1 MDYFNF
7 IAECQGLSTYSAKT
21 IQILTSV
28 NSLISEYSRAKEQL
42 LKNLKISLNNLIL
55 EIDKPINSIYKL
67 KYVSFFEKNLLKI
80 INSFKEVLTKESREN
95 DLLDSEICSPLNSF
109 IKHINSQNNLI
120 FNEFKIL
127 TDEIYKQKKKCDL
140 SKDNYMKSGK
150 QITLVAE
157 KLSSISDE
165 NSTEAKELNNNLN
178 ILKTKFQ
185 KNYIEYKEN
194 VNNTNK
200 LYAEKNKKYFSY
212 IFKVKEIEDSKESFM
227 NFYFEKFD
235 NYLKNRLNILTTFK
249 SVFKDVIPN
258 EENEKE
264 IKKRRNAE
272 FSEQLNNFVYDVE
285 KQIRMKNE
293 EFIEYETY
301 KKQLSALIKQNR
313 MYLKEDTKN
322 NRINFNPK
330 EILINTIDS
339 TTSSSFKKDDREYIF
354 NKEENILIEKIFLI
368 DEIDSFKADQL
379 ANKIKTNFDYAQN
392 IIDKVLERYTSSIG
406 VQILNENNFAK
417 FGKMING
424 VLLNEE
430 IQKNLFEINLAI
442 IYISE
447 KTFYQRE
454 DNPFYKKYLCK
465 FLSDIN
471 RKIRTKEYWIKLL
484 SIKIARTL
492 EQEAD
497 IKSKKIFNE
506 EKKKEMAEQKN
517 KEKVEVKNKNE
528 DKNNDKKRKKF
539 FGFNLGFG
547 KDNDEK
553 SLEEKERKEKDLSRM
568 KEIFNEVYNKISSEV
583 AIRLIQDCI
592 VHFSC
597 FCVESYD
604 VIDIIAEISNKFK
617 IIGEEKRI
625 KFFISI
631 FNSNMYSIKNSK
643 FKITTENLKEN
654 SSNISKFMNKN
665 YLQGNANKN
674 NKSLILL
681 NLMKYLPYSDYK
693 NILLVNKSTYSLI
706 INILYSN
713 LLTNVDENI
722 PEEYLKKNSVPNVW
736 KNPELRLKLW
746 KSLLKFKGDVDY
758 KQLVLDINKP
768 ENKRECFELID
779 LDIKRMWFKENM
791 EEIRNSLNNI
801 LCSLAFLHPKINYC
815 QGMNCIASLL
825 YDVCGGEEEAFQI
838 YNCLLIS
845 TEYGDLYTNDLKR
858 LNKYFYVFERL
869 IFIYLPEVFL
879 HLTSTR
885 ISPRFFTSP
894 WFITLFTNAYK
905 NIKGKEYPKVLIWI
919 LDSFI
924 IDGWRAINKIGLC
937 LMKHFEK
944 KILNMDMD
952 ELLHFLINDIVNYD
966 FFKNANYYGLRNI
979 YDNLQ
984 IENGLIENIENEYEI
999 KTTILMGSNKNNANV
1014 NK

>member
-185 KNYIEYKEN
+185 KYYIEYKEN

-617 IIGEEKRI
+617 II
-625 KFFISI
+625 
-631 FNSNMYSIKNSK
+631 
-643 FKITTENLKEN
+643 
-654 SSNISKFMNKN
+654 
-665 YLQGNANKN
+665 
-674 NKSLILL
+674 
-681 NLMKYLPYSDYK
+681 
-693 NILLVNKSTYSLI
+693 
-706 INILYSN
+706 
-713 LLTNVDENI
+713 
-722 PEEYLKKNSVPNVW
+722 EYQ
-736 KNPELRLKLW
+736 KL
-746 KSLLKFKGDVDY
+746 
-758 KQLVLDINKP
+758 
-768 ENKRECFELID
+768 
-779 LDIKRMWFKENM
+779 
-791 EEIRNSLNNI
+791 
-801 LCSLAFLHPKINYC
+801 
-815 QGMNCIASLL
+815 
-825 YDVCGGEEEAFQI
+825 
-838 YNCLLIS
+838 
-845 TEYGDLYTNDLKR
+845 
-858 LNKYFYVFERL
+858 
-869 IFIYLPEVFL
+869 
-879 HLTSTR
+879 
-885 ISPRFFTSP
+885 
-894 WFITLFTNAYK
+894 
-905 NIKGKEYPKVLIWI
+905 
-919 LDSFI
+919 
-924 IDGWRAINKIGLC
+924 
-937 LMKHFEK
+937 
-944 KILNMDMD
+944 
-952 ELLHFLINDIVNYD
+952 
-966 FFKNANYYGLRNI
+966 
-979 YDNLQ
+979 
-984 IENGLIENIENEYEI
+984 
-999 KTTILMGSNKNNANV
+999 
-1014 NK
+1014 

>member
-185 KNYIEYKEN
+185 KYYIEYKEN

-617 IIGEEKRI
+617 INGEEKRI

-643 FKITTENLKEN
+643 FKITNENLIEN
-654 SSNISKFMNKN
+654 KSNISKFMNKN
-665 YLQGNANKN
+665 YLQQTK
-674 NKSLILL
+674 
-681 NLMKYLPYSDYK
+681 
-693 NILLVNKSTYSLI
+693 I
-706 INILYSN
+706 I
-713 LLTNVDENI
+713 
-722 PEEYLKKNSVPNVW
+722 
-736 KNPELRLKLW
+736 
-746 KSLLKFKGDVDY
+746 
-758 KQLVLDINKP
+758 
-768 ENKRECFELID
+768 
-779 LDIKRMWFKENM
+779 
-791 EEIRNSLNNI
+791 
-801 LCSLAFLHPKINYC
+801 
-815 QGMNCIASLL
+815 
-825 YDVCGGEEEAFQI
+825 
-838 YNCLLIS
+838 
-845 TEYGDLYTNDLKR
+845 
-858 LNKYFYVFERL
+858 
-869 IFIYLPEVFL
+869 
-879 HLTSTR
+879 
-885 ISPRFFTSP
+885 
-894 WFITLFTNAYK
+894 
-905 NIKGKEYPKVLIWI
+905 KV
-919 LDSFI
+919 
-924 IDGWRAINKIGLC
+924 
-937 LMKHFEK
+937 
-944 KILNMDMD
+944 
-952 ELLHFLINDIVNYD
+952 
-966 FFKNANYYGLRNI
+966 
-979 YDNLQ
+979 
-984 IENGLIENIENEYEI
+984 
-999 KTTILMGSNKNNANV
+999 
-1014 NK
+1014 